1 MRLIII
7 GGVAAG
13 SKAAAKARRQNPQLE
28 IIIYQDEAELSYSA
42 CGMPY
47 VIGGVIKNPRSLI
60 VRTADEFAKDG
71 IQVFTRHRVMQ
82 IDKIRKQ
89 LTVKN
94 LQTDTEA
101 TVSFD
106 RVILATGAKP
116 IIPTVVGIDLQGV
129 VTLRNYRDLQGLQT
143 LLNSQQPKQAV
154 IIGAGYIGLELAEAF
169 QNRAIKTTLLEKSPQ
184 ILPKFDAEIATLVHQ
199 YVVDK
204 HVELIVGDGLVKL
217 HGEQGW
223 VCAVESETG
232 KRLAADLVVVAIGIR
247 PNTALA
253 QDSGIALG
261 TTGAIAVNAKMET
274 NAEGIFAAGD
284 CCETV
289 DRITGKPIWMPL
301 GDISALQG
309 RVAGANAA
317 GGDAHFSGVF
327 GTAIFKTFALQVGC
341 TGLSEKSA
349 RDCGFAPV
357 SVLVTK
363 TDKARYYPDSQS
375 LTLKLIADKQNGRVL
390 GAQAVG
396 FGGVDKM
403 IDIIATA
410 LLGKLSCADLEN
422 ADLAYSPP
430 FSPVLSPV
438 IVAAG
443 ALNKKIDTLCF

>member
-1 MRLIII
+1 
-7 GGVAAG
+7 
-13 SKAAAKARRQNPQLE
+13 
-28 IIIYQDEAELSYSA
+28 
-42 CGMPY
+42 MPY
-47 VIGGVIKNPRSLI
+47 VIGGVIENPRSLI
-60 VRTADEFAKDG
+60 VRQADEFAKDG
-71 IQVFTRHRVMQ
+71 IQVFTRHRVLH
-82 IDKIRKQ
+82 IDKAQKQ

-101 TVSFD
+101 SVSFD
-106 RVILATGAKP
+106 RLILATGAKP
-116 IIPTVVGIDLQGV
+116 IIPNVIGIDLQGV
-129 VTLRNYRDLQGLQT
+129 VTLRNYSDLQGLQT
-143 LLNSQQPKQAV
+143 LLSSQQPKQAV

-169 QNRAIKTTLLEKSPQ
+169 QKLAIKTTLLEKSPQ
-184 ILPKFDAEIATLVHQ
+184 ILPKFDAEIAALVHQ

-217 HGEQGW
+217 HGEQGR
-223 VCAVESETG
+223 VCEVESETG

-261 TTGAIAVNAKMET
+261 TTGAIAVNTRMET

-309 RVAGANAA
+309 RVAGENAA

-327 GTAIFKTFALQVGC
+327 GTAIFKAFALQIAS
-341 TGLSEKSA
+341 TGLSEKAA
-349 RDCGFAPV
+349 RDCGFDPV

-375 LTLKLIADKQNGRVL
+375 LTLKLIADKQNGCVL